1 MDKQFLEFWGN
12 FMINSAKGQKQ
23 LEDMTKWMSQGLSGF
38 DEMTAMF
45 GKFYGLDK
53 LGKDTPAYLKT
64 WDKAAED
71 FQKSFKDYLNLMGVV
86 PKDEHLALVR
96 KYEDLKKKVA
106 DQEETIKHLRMLQGE
121 KWAAAA
127 AADQGEVI
135 EGFQDLVK
143 SQGEQFQELTKS
155 INRFFETEAP
165 KAETPKPK
173 APKTKDT
180 KKSPKPK
187 SSTKKT

>member
-64 WDKAAED
+64 WEKATED
-71 FQKSFKDYLNLMGVV
+71 FQKSFKEYLSLMGVV
-86 PKDEHLALVR
+86 PKDEHLTLIK
-96 KYEDLKKKVA
+96 KYEDLKKRVA
-106 DQEETIKHLRMLQGE
+106 DQEETIKHLRMLQDE
-121 KWAAAA
+121 KW

-135 EGFQDLVK
+135 KGFQNVVK
-143 SQGEQFQELTKS
+143 NQSEQFQELTES
-155 INRFFETEAP
+155 ISRFFQTE
-165 KAETPKPK
+165 

-180 KKSPKPK
+180 KKSPK
-187 SSTKKT
+187 TKRPTKA